1 MYVIAYVW
9 PRARKEAGGSS
20 TPRLLTDEEIL
31 GYDEDG
37 IPSR

>member
-1 MYVIAYVW
+1 MAIARQVAAM
-9 PRARKEAGGSS
+9 PDVSDM
-20 TPRLLTDEEIL
+20 TDDEIL